1 MLQRVPHDTN
11 ASDSPATSAGKCA
24 QPVSVS
30 MSAATL
36 ADAKRRNHLHWDWDA
51 YRHFV
56 VLAQCGVMRRAAE
69 TLGVSVATLSRRIE
83 QLEDMLDLCL
93 FQRRPHGIE
102 LTMAG
107 RQVLENCEQISD
119 AFGVLEQSIKGG
131 GAMMDH
137 VNLSVDSMLAR
148 LLLPALPPFLAANAG
163 ITVSVTTF
171 CARQRD
177 IGDADLSFGFT
188 RPDRGR
194 RRIRRLAELTMSMAA
209 SSACREGER
218 SVLPVW
224 SFRDGVWL
232 GRQGSGNGST
242 ELHITHL
249 EDVATLVRDGFGTAM
264 LPDYMI
270 GGYSGLVRFDSSD
283 DEPAELVLPVWMSL
297 LETSGRS
304 SAVRAVAA
312 ICCDVIQ
319 ANLPPARVDDRR
331 LDVPTEDDRE

>member
-1 MLQRVPHDTN
+1 
-11 ASDSPATSAGKCA
+11 
-24 QPVSVS
+24 
-30 MSAATL
+30 
-36 ADAKRRNHLHWDWDA
+36 
-51 YRHFV
+51 
-56 VLAQCGVMRRAAE
+56 
-69 TLGVSVATLSRRIE
+69 
-83 QLEDMLDLCL
+83 
-93 FQRRPHGIE
+93 
-102 LTMAG
+102 
-107 RQVLENCEQISD
+107 
-119 AFGVLEQSIKGG
+119 
-131 GAMMDH
+131 MDH
-137 VNLSVDSMLAR
+137 VNLAVDSMLAR

-163 ITVSVTTF
+163 ITLSVATF

-177 IGDADLSFGFT
+177 IGEADLSFGFT
-188 RPDRGR
+188 RPERGR

-232 GRQGSGNGST
+232 GRQVSGTGST

-270 GGYSGLVRFDSSD
+270 GGYSGLVRFDSSN
-283 DEPAELVLPVWMSL
+283 DEARQSVLPVWMSL
-297 LETSGRS
+297 LETSSRS

-319 ANLPPARVDDRR
+319 ANLPPARVDDDR
-331 LDVPTEDDRE
+331 LASIAEGERE